1 MAYGDAD
8 PNTDPT
14 QDEQDAA
21 AAAQA
26 SAQAAADSR
35 EAPQT
40 VSAFDNAAGPSSAAG
55 LDFNPGPT
63 PPAATGTPANT
74 HPNQTGTST
83 ASRGGAPAAQ
93 NQGPGTGPSGAGQPT
108 SARGGEPGWNDTFGR
123 QHGFV
128 DPNTTRDPAAVAA
141 AQKAYRD
148 FTAEADRNYSIQGFT
163 SPFDYMQSKGG
174 YGAGSGSSKGGA
186 FSGANAQSDWLG
198 NAQALATGGSWH
210 GQGWNP
216 SPDRGGWSRDAAPI
230 GGTHNYGAGP
240 QQTNVGAVQYG
251 PKTPLETI
259 SNASQ
264 RYSQPGDTNYNQPGV
279 NAITGASQRFSQPGD
294 TNYGAARP
302 GLGSAGAYGMIQGEQ
317 QRAEQYAAQR
327 AAAAQVPAGRAPTYG
342 GGPAPAP
349 AGGPVPSLAIDNRD
363 VGAAYNPY
371 QSYPDIGGGAVPSP
385 YVSTAYS
392 GNPYQGGEGTYQ
404 QPFNP
409 ATAAEPAVPGFGGY
423 PGIRQEVPGE
433 LGSAPTQYD
442 LNLARERQTH
452 GQAPAPEPAF
462 APVPAYNAYPEY
474 DQYGNRV
481 YR

>member
-8 PNTDPT
+8 PNADPT

-21 AAAQA
+21 EAAASQAAAQA
-26 SAQAAADSR
+26 QADNR
-35 EAPQT
+35 EAPPT
-40 VSAFDNAAGPSSAAG
+40 VSAMEAGAGPSSAAG
-55 LDFNPGPT
+55 LDFNPAPT
-63 PPAATGTPANT
+63 PQAATGTPANT

-128 DPNTTRDPAAVAA
+128 DPATTRDPAAVAA

-148 FTAEADRNYSIQGFT
+148 FTAEADRDYSIQGFT

-186 FSGANAQSDWLG
+186 FSAANAQSDWLG

-210 GQGWNP
+210 GMGWNP
-216 SPDRGGWSRDAAPI
+216 SPDRGGWDRASAPI

-259 SNASQ
+259 SHASQ
-264 RYSQPGDTNYNQPGV
+264 RYSQPGDTNYNQPGL
-279 NAITGASQRFSQPGD
+279 N

-317 QRAEQYAAQR
+317 QLAEQYAAQR
-327 AAAAQVPAGRAPTYG
+327 ALQNQQGAPGAARPNPGGAVAPNA
-342 GGPAPAP
+342 APSQASLY
-349 AGGPVPSLAIDNRD
+349 GGPVPYE
-363 VGAAYNPY
+363 AAPPNFAPNPA
-371 QSYPDIGGGAVPSP
+371 PF
-385 YVSTAYS
+385 VSTAYS

-404 QPFNP
+404 PAFNP
-409 ATAAEPAVPGFGGY
+409 ATAVEPAVPGFGGY

-433 LGSAPTQYD
+433 LGSAPTPYD
-442 LNLARERQTH
+442 LTVARERATH
-452 GQAPAPEPAF
+452 GPGQASEPGFQPAPGYPT
-462 APVPAYNAYPEY
+462 PPEY